1 VTTMARL
8 RYELVGGPLDG
19 MIGELSAADEAVPP
33 PCLWVLEG
41 PAPRICRAPA
51 RVWTD
56 VGELVRY
63 ELQTGW
69 TTRRGLKGII
79 ASHQH
84 YYVREGLT

>member
-51 RVWTD
+51 RTWTD

-63 ELQTGW
+63 ELRPHGE
-69 TTRRGLKGII
+69 GLQGIVR
-79 ASHQH
+79 AHALR
-84 YYVREGLT
+84 YVREGLT